1 VLALA
6 FPLHPPGRP
15 ERTRAGELRAAGTSV
30 LVINGDR
37 DPFGMPEPADA
48 AKVVVLAGETHALT
62 GKPGLITAEV
72 STWLSRLLGGLSAA

>member
-15 ERTRAGELRAAGTSV
+15 QRSRREELRSAGTSV
-30 LVINGDR
+30 LVINGSR
-37 DPFGMPEPADA
+37 DPFGVPDSSDA

-62 GKPGLITAEV
+62 GSAIQITAEV
-72 STWLSRLLGGLSAA
+72 GAWVAGLLAAQER